1 LSTVRGRTVADQVSA
16 FASDL
21 RWDDVPAEVRRHVG
35 LLLCDLAAVSVAGR
49 SAPAVRIA
57 ADHASEVYGGDA
69 ATALYDGR
77 RLSVCGA
84 AWVNGV
90 LANALDYDDGHRL
103 TKGHPGAIV
112 VPAMLALAEAHGA
125 SPTELFE
132 ATLVAYEVAIR
143 AGLMLHARERQYHA
157 SAAWG
162 SLGVVAGAARILGL
176 GEAALRHAVGIAEY
190 HAPIALMSR
199 AVTDPAMTK
208 DACGWGGAIG
218 TSSALLAQRGFTGL
232 ESEFMLATDDLVLG
246 ERWEV
251 LELYLK
257 PYPCCRWS
265 QPAIDAA
272 LSLRTAIDSPE
283 QIAGV
288 TVQTFA
294 LAESLSRRQP
304 QCTEEMQ
311 YSLVWPVATALARGA
326 FGVDEVLQGFDDPLP
341 ARLAQRTVVTIDEA
355 YSRAF
360 PARRVSDVVLELDD
374 GRLLSSGPREPEGE
388 PRTAGWE
395 GVVLGKARRFLTA
408 AAAPPPPGVA
418 PVPPGGEVRG
428 TPDEL
433 VSLLASACI
442 SYTAMES

>member
-1 LSTVRGRTVADQVSA
+1 VRGHSVADQVSA
-16 FASDL
+16 FAHDL
-21 RWDDVPAEVRRHVG
+21 RWDDVPAEVRRHFG

-49 SAPAVRIA
+49 AAPAARIG
-57 ADHASEVYGGDA
+57 ADHASEVYGGDV

-84 AWVNGV
+84 AWANGV

-112 VPAMLALAEAHGA
+112 MPAMLALAEAHGTP
-125 SPTELFE
+125 PTELFE

-143 AGLMLHARERQYHA
+143 AGLMLHAREIQYHA

-162 SLGVVAGAARILGL
+162 ALGVAAGAARILGL
-176 GEAALRHAVGIAEY
+176 DDAALRHAVGIAEY

-208 DACGWGGAIG
+208 DACGWGGMIG
-218 TSSALLAQRGFTGL
+218 TSSALLALRGFTGL
-232 ESEFMLATDDLVLG
+232 DSEFMLAADDLALG

-251 LELYLK
+251 RELYVK

-272 LSLRTAIDSPE
+272 LGLRAAIDSPE
-283 QIAGV
+283 QIVRV
-288 TVQTFA
+288 TLRTFE
-294 LAESLSRRQP
+294 LAESLSRRKP

-311 YSLVWPVATALARGA
+311 YSLVWPVATALSRGA
-326 FGVDEVLQGFDDPLP
+326 FGVDEVLRGFDDPLA
-341 ARLAQRTVVTIDEA
+341 ARLAECTSVSIDDG
-355 YSRAF
+355 YSAAF
-360 PARRVSDVVLELDD
+360 PARRLTDLVLELDD
-374 GRLLSSGPREPEGE
+374 GRFLRSGPREAEGE
-388 PRTAGWE
+388 PQSDSWE
-395 GVVLGKARRFLTA
+395 AVVLDKARRFLA
-408 AAAPPPPGVA
+408 ATAAPPPPGI
-418 PVPPGGEVRG
+418 PPIPPGGEVCG

-433 VSLLASACI
+433 VALLAFAGT